1 MNAIVDEILEEA
13 KSLSGTQRAE
23 LAGKLVGE
31 ADFDLETTFAELA
44 SRWRAE
50 TGMCSSISGIVTHP
64 AYLNIIGLGRPVLP
78 LILAALKRKPEHWF
92 VALKAIA
99 RHSPVPAHAAGNVP
113 AMTAAWLNWGRQQR
127 LIE

>member
-1 MNAIVDEILEEA
+1 MNATVDQILEEA
-13 KSLSGTQRAE
+13 KSLSGTQRAA

-31 ADFDLETTFAELA
+31 DDFDLEKTFAELA
-44 SRWRAE
+44 ERWRAE
-50 TGMCSSISGIVTHP
+50 TGMSSSVSRIVTHP
-64 AYLNIIGLGRPVLP
+64 AYLSIIGLGRPVLP

-99 RHSPVPAHAAGNVP
+99 RHSPVKADAAGNLQEM
-113 AMTAAWLNWGRQQR
+113 AAAWLHWGRQQR